1 MISASV
7 LQEFEQVSVSF
18 VDEDGYPVTIPAKV
32 RIEDGRVSAELP
44 EGFREVPLAGKKV
57 NVTLNHI
64 TPIPGGGYTDRRYLT
79 VRGTAR
85 AAPGGIE
92 VEVERSY
99 RWDEKEVPFPEYVE
113 VSTGRAR
120 EYLERLGLKLG
131 LDFKP
136 RIGAFWTFFRVV
148 RLPFL
153 IATAV
158 PTAIGGAVAYYH
170 GSFSPLLLLLTFV
183 GLAFIH
189 LGLNVA
195 NDYFDTILGA
205 DPANRRPTPF
215 SGGSRAI
222 LYGLISES
230 GSRALF
236 TSFFAAGSAIGLYLA
251 LTRGLIE
258 VIGLMAL
265 GLFLAYFYTAP
276 PFKLAY
282 RGLGELAVGT
292 GFGPVIVLG
301 TYFVQTQRLTVDA
314 LLASIP
320 IGILIML
327 ILYVNE
333 IPDAPFDRAAGKMH
347 LVARIPKEGALRL
360 LAVFYAAAYAFV
372 ALIPVLRLGP
382 PTVLIALITVPTA
395 LKVYRMVSETFG
407 IQYAMIPAMAL
418 NIRNVAVTGSLLAAG
433 YVIGALLGL

>member
-1 MISASV
+1 MISANV

-18 VDEDGYPVTIPAKV
+18 VDEDGYPVTVPAKV
-32 RIEDGRVSAELP
+32 RIEDGRVTVELP
-44 EGFREVPLAGKKV
+44 EGFKGLTFAGRKV
-57 NVTLNHI
+57 NVTFNHI
-64 TPIPGGGYTDRRYLT
+64 TPIPGGGYTDRRYLMI
-79 VRGTAR
+79 RGTAR
-85 AAPGGIE
+85 PAPEGIE
-92 VEVERSY
+92 VDVEKSY

-113 VSTGRAR
+113 VSSVRAR
-120 EYLERLGLKLG
+120 RYLERLGLRLG

-136 RIGAFWTFFRVV
+136 RIGAFWAFFRVV

-158 PTAIGGAVAYYH
+158 PTAIGASVAYYN
-170 GSFSPLLLLLTFV
+170 GFFDPLLLLLTFV

-195 NDYFDTILGA
+195 NDYFDTKLGA

-222 LYGLISES
+222 IYGLISES
-230 GSRALF
+230 ESRTLF
-236 TSFFAAGSAIGLYLA
+236 ASFFAAGSAIGMYLA
-251 LTRGLIE
+251 ITRGPL
-258 VIGLMAL
+258 VILGLMAL

-276 PFKLAY
+276 PIKLAY
-282 RGLGELAVGT
+282 RGMGELAVGT

-301 TYFVQTQRLTVDA
+301 AYFVQTQKLTLDA

-333 IPDAPFDRAAGKMH
+333 IPDAPFDKVAGKMH
-347 LVARIPKEGALRL
+347 LVTRISKENALRL
-360 LAVFYAAAYAFV
+360 LAVFYAAAYAST

-382 PTVLIALITVPTA
+382 PTVLIALVTIPTA
-395 LKVYRMVSETFG
+395 VRVYRMVSGTFG

-418 NIRNVAVTGSLLAAG
+418 NIRN
-433 YVIGALLGL
+433 